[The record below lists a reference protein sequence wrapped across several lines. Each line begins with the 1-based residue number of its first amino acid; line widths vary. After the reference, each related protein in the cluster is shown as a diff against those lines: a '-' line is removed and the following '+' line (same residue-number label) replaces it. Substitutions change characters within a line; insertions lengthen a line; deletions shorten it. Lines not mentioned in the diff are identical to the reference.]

1 MKKISMLL
9 LSLTVLVISSCS
21 KDDDAPGGGSNG
33 GSNAKLLKKMIKT
46 EDGVQTTYQFSYDS
60 KKRATSVISTNGKE
74 STKFTYDG
82 DNLVKV
88 EEMDE
93 EFVNVY
99 TYAYANGK
107 PVSGTFKS
115 WQHHAGEPDE
125 LIEDD
130 VLTYTVQNG
139 VVTRIHLN
147 MTQSELEADFD
158 LTYTNG
164 NLTRVATAG
173 DNFYTATFTFGNK
186 KPVFPV
192 ISPFILD
199 HAGFSLQFAAKNEL
213 LSAHYDFTGTEMDR
227 TITNQYTYDDKGY
240 VLTSNDGS
248 AQLKFQY
255 E

>member
-1 MKKISMLL
+1 MKRISLLL
-9 LSLTVLVISSCS
+9 LSLTVLILSSCS
-21 KDDDAPGGGSNG
+21 KDDDAPGGSAG
-33 GSNAKLLKKMIKT
+33 NAKLLKKMIRT
-46 EDGVQTTYQFSYDS
+46 EDGEQTIYLFSYDS
-60 KKRATSVISTNGKE
+60 KKRVTNVTSTNGNE
-74 STKFTYDG
+74 STKFTYDAS

-88 EEMDE
+88 EELEDDFLNIYE
-93 EFVNVY
+93 Y
-99 TYAYANGK
+99 TYANGK
-107 PVSGTFKS
+107 PVSGTFRS

-130 VLTYTVQNG
+130 ILTYTVENG
-139 VVTRIHLN
+139 VVSKIHLE
-147 MTQSELEADFD
+147 MTQSELEADFA

-164 NLTRVATAG
+164 NLTRVATVG
-173 DNFYTATFTFGNK
+173 DNFYSATFTFGNK

-213 LSAHYDFTGTEMDR
+213 LSAHYDFEGTEMDR
-227 TITNQYTYDDKGY
+227 TLNNQYTYDAKGY

-248 AQLKFQY
+248 AQLKFEY